1 MSDAPIAGEA
11 MSGGVLVIN
20 SGSSSIKFA
29 LFDQQLVKRLSGMAE
44 EIGGASRLTVDG
56 VSEARSLVDHQA
68 ALAAIFASLQQKGVE
83 PSRLK
88 AAAHRVVHG
97 GPRLTETAV
106 ATPEVRAEIV
116 ACAPLAPLHNP
127 ANAAGIDA
135 VAEAA
140 PDLPQVACFDTAFHA
155 AMPEEAWRYA
165 LPSTP
170 ETQGL
175 RRYGFHGISY
185 QGLTRQLQVL
195 SGAPSPQRLLALH
208 LGNGA
213 SLCAILEG
221 RSVATSMGYSPLD
234 GLTMGTRCG
243 SIGGGAVL
251 ALAAAVG
258 VERAARILNH
268 ESGLLGLGGASDMRT
283 LAASDTPEAR
293 FAIQHFCYWAVRH
306 AGSAIAAMGGLDAI
320 AFTGGIGEHAAGV
333 RSEIVKGLSFL
344 GAAID
349 PAANAA
355 SQARLHPEGAAV
367 GVWII
372 PAREEETMAAEA
384 LRLLG

>member
-1 MSDAPIAGEA
+1 
-11 MSGGVLVIN
+11 
-20 SGSSSIKFA
+20 
-29 LFDQQLVKRLSGMAE
+29 
-44 EIGGASRLTVDG
+44 
-56 VSEARSLVDHQA
+56 
-68 ALAAIFASLQQKGVE
+68 
-83 PSRLK
+83 
-88 AAAHRVVHG
+88 
-97 GPRLTETAV
+97 
-106 ATPEVRAEIV
+106 
-116 ACAPLAPLHNP
+116 
-127 ANAAGIDA
+127 
-135 VAEAA
+135 
-140 PDLPQVACFDTAFHA
+140 FHA

-170 ETQGL
+170 ETQCL

-333 RSEIVKGLSFL
+333 RSEIVKGLGFL